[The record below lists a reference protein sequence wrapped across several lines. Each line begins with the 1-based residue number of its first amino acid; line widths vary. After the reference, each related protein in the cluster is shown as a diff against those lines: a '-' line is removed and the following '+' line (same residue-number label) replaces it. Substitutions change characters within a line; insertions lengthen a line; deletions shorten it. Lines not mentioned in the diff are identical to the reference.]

1 MQEVRKRN
9 LDLLTE
15 AMRGLEKGYNDLDFK
30 VMSQALDNIKD
41 IDTILAMSD
50 GRTAI
55 NALKTNDTDIEGTEI
70 DDNIAEK
77 NTLFSLDESPL
88 DYVLSKELIER
99 VSKAVKDLPPQY
111 KKVFELSRYKNLT
124 YVEISE
130 EMGVSV
136 NAVKLYQK
144 KALAQLRQ
152 VLKEYLPASL
162 D

>member
-15 AMRGLEKGYNDLDFK
+15 AMRGLERGYNDLDFK

-70 DDNIAEK
+70 DDNIALMNCHFRKYIEAK
-77 NTLFSLDESPL
+77 KEYRKDNNEIDKHSIRELEAF
-88 DYVLSKELIER
+88 LSAMYGIL
-99 VSKAVKDLPPQY
+99 
-111 KKVFELSRYKNLT
+111 
-124 YVEISE
+124 E
-130 EMGVSV
+130 EMKTSSDFQEEREMVRDKLREMFSV
-136 NAVKLYQK
+136 YQ
-144 KALAQLRQ
+144 
-152 VLKEYLPASL
+152 
-162 D
+162 

>member
-15 AMRGLEKGYNDLDFK
+15 AMRGLERGYNDLDFK

-70 DDNIAEK
+70 DDNIALMNCHFRKYIQAKKEYRK
-77 NTLFSLDESPL
+77 DNDEIDKQNSIREL
-88 DYVLSKELIER
+88 EAFLSAMYGIL
-99 VSKAVKDLPPQY
+99 
-111 KKVFELSRYKNLT
+111 
-124 YVEISE
+124 E
-130 EMGVSV
+130 EMKTSSDFQEEREMVRDKLREMFSV
-136 NAVKLYQK
+136 YQ
-144 KALAQLRQ
+144 
-152 VLKEYLPASL
+152 
-162 D
+162 

>member
-41 IDTILAMSD
+41 IDTILAMDD

-70 DDNIAEK
+70 DDNIALMNSHFRKYIEAK
-77 NTLFSLDESPL
+77 KEYRKGNNEIDKQNSIRELESF
-88 DYVLSKELIER
+88 LSAMYGIL
-99 VSKAVKDLPPQY
+99 
-111 KKVFELSRYKNLT
+111 
-124 YVEISE
+124 E
-130 EMGVSV
+130 EMKTSSDFQEEREMVRDKLREMFSV
-136 NAVKLYQK
+136 YQ
-144 KALAQLRQ
+144 
-152 VLKEYLPASL
+152 
-162 D
+162 

>member
-15 AMRGLEKGYNDLDFK
+15 AMRGLERGYNDLDFK

-70 DDNIAEK
+70 DDNIALMNCHFRKYIEAK
-77 NTLFSLDESPL
+77 
-88 DYVLSKELIER
+88 KEYR
-99 VSKAVKDLPPQY
+99 KDNNEID
-111 KKVFELSRYKNLT
+111 KRNSIRELEAFLNAMYGIL
-124 YVEISE
+124 E
-130 EMGVSV
+130 EMKTSSDFQEEREMVRDKLREMFSV
-136 NAVKLYQK
+136 YQ
-144 KALAQLRQ
+144 
-152 VLKEYLPASL
+152 
-162 D
+162 

>member
-15 AMRGLEKGYNDLDFK
+15 AMRGLERGYNDLDFK

-70 DDNIAEK
+70 DDNIALMNSHFRKYIEAK
-77 NTLFSLDESPL
+77 KEYRKDNNEIDKQSSIRELEAF
-88 DYVLSKELIER
+88 LSAMYGIL
-99 VSKAVKDLPPQY
+99 
-111 KKVFELSRYKNLT
+111 
-124 YVEISE
+124 E
-130 EMGVSV
+130 EMKTSSDFQEEREMVRDKLREMFSV
-136 NAVKLYQK
+136 YQ
-144 KALAQLRQ
+144 
-152 VLKEYLPASL
+152 
-162 D
+162 

>member
-15 AMRGLEKGYNDLDFK
+15 AMRGLERGYNDLDFK

-70 DDNIAEK
+70 DDNIALMNSHFRKYIEAK
-77 NTLFSLDESPL
+77 KEYRKDNNEIDKQNSIRELEAFLSAMYGTL
-88 DYVLSKELIER
+88 
-99 VSKAVKDLPPQY
+99 
-111 KKVFELSRYKNLT
+111 
-124 YVEISE
+124 E
-130 EMGVSV
+130 EMKTSSDFQEEREMVRDKLREMFSV
-136 NAVKLYQK
+136 YQ
-144 KALAQLRQ
+144 
-152 VLKEYLPASL
+152 
-162 D
+162 

>member
-41 IDTILAMSD
+41 IDTILSMSD

-70 DDNIAEK
+70 DDNIALMNSHFRKYIEAKKEYRKDNNEIDKK
-77 NTLFSLDESPL
+77 NSIRELEAF
-88 DYVLSKELIER
+88 LSAMYGIL
-99 VSKAVKDLPPQY
+99 
-111 KKVFELSRYKNLT
+111 
-124 YVEISE
+124 E
-130 EMGVSV
+130 EMKTSSDFQEEREMVRDKLREMFSV
-136 NAVKLYQK
+136 YQ
-144 KALAQLRQ
+144 
-152 VLKEYLPASL
+152 
-162 D
+162 

>member
-55 NALKTNDTDIEGTEI
+55 NALRTNDTNIEGTEI
-70 DDNIAEK
+70 DDNIALMNCHFRKYIEAK
-77 NTLFSLDESPL
+77 KEYRKDNNEIDKRSSIRELEAF
-88 DYVLSKELIER
+88 LSAMYGIL
-99 VSKAVKDLPPQY
+99 
-111 KKVFELSRYKNLT
+111 
-124 YVEISE
+124 E
-130 EMGVSV
+130 EMKSS
-136 NAVKLYQK
+136 Q
-144 KALAQLRQ
+144 
-152 VLKEYLPASL
+152 
-162 D
+162 

>member
-55 NALKTNDTDIEGTEI
+55 NALRTNDTDIEGTEI
-70 DDNIAEK
+70 DDNIALMNNHFRKYIEAK
-77 NTLFSLDESPL
+77 KEYRKGNNEIDKQNSIRELEAF
-88 DYVLSKELIER
+88 LSAMYGIL
-99 VSKAVKDLPPQY
+99 
-111 KKVFELSRYKNLT
+111 
-124 YVEISE
+124 E
-130 EMGVSV
+130 EMKTSSDFQEEREMVRDKLREMFSV
-136 NAVKLYQK
+136 YQ
-144 KALAQLRQ
+144 
-152 VLKEYLPASL
+152 
-162 D
+162 

>member
-55 NALKTNDTDIEGTEI
+55 NALKVNDTDIEGTEI
-70 DDNIAEK
+70 DDNIALMNSHFRKYIEAK
-77 NTLFSLDESPL
+77 KEYRKGNNEIDKQNSIRELESF
-88 DYVLSKELIER
+88 LSAMYGIL
-99 VSKAVKDLPPQY
+99 
-111 KKVFELSRYKNLT
+111 
-124 YVEISE
+124 E
-130 EMGVSV
+130 EMKTSSDFQEERELVRDKLREMFSV
-136 NAVKLYQK
+136 YQ
-144 KALAQLRQ
+144 
-152 VLKEYLPASL
+152 
-162 D
+162 

>member
-15 AMRGLEKGYNDLDFK
+15 AMRGLERGYNDLDFK

-70 DDNIAEK
+70 DDNIALMNCHFRKYIQAKKEYRK
-77 NTLFSLDESPL
+77 DNNEIDKQNSIRELEAF
-88 DYVLSKELIER
+88 LSAMYGIL
-99 VSKAVKDLPPQY
+99 
-111 KKVFELSRYKNLT
+111 
-124 YVEISE
+124 E
-130 EMGVSV
+130 EMKTSSDFQEEREMVRDKLREMFSV
-136 NAVKLYQK
+136 YQ
-144 KALAQLRQ
+144 
-152 VLKEYLPASL
+152 
-162 D
+162 

>member
-15 AMRGLEKGYNDLDFK
+15 AMRGLERGYNDLDFK

-70 DDNIAEK
+70 DDNIALMNSHFRKYIEAK
-77 NTLFSLDESPL
+77 KEYQKDNNEIDKQNSIRELEAF
-88 DYVLSKELIER
+88 LSAMYGIL
-99 VSKAVKDLPPQY
+99 
-111 KKVFELSRYKNLT
+111 
-124 YVEISE
+124 E
-130 EMGVSV
+130 EMKTSSDFQEEREMVRDKLREMFSV
-136 NAVKLYQK
+136 YQ
-144 KALAQLRQ
+144 
-152 VLKEYLPASL
+152 
-162 D
+162 

>member
-41 IDTILAMSD
+41 IDTILAMDD

-70 DDNIAEK
+70 DDNIALMNSHFRKYIEAK
-77 NTLFSLDESPL
+77 
-88 DYVLSKELIER
+88 KEYR
-99 VSKAVKDLPPQY
+99 KDNNEID
-111 KKVFELSRYKNLT
+111 KRNSIRELEAFLNAMYGIL
-124 YVEISE
+124 E
-130 EMGVSV
+130 EMKTSSDFQEEREMVRDKLREMFSV
-136 NAVKLYQK
+136 YQ
-144 KALAQLRQ
+144 
-152 VLKEYLPASL
+152 
-162 D
+162 